1 MDTIILKEEEINN
14 HADDFSTA
22 AQYFSEAML
31 IPTDTLS
38 DITANGNVQD
48 SFSEGQRVLSM
59 LGNNLDLEAETMKS
73 MNQAFQEFDNMMAE
87 LYEQGMRYPTITST
101 SGRAKGH

>member
-1 MDTIILKEEEINN
+1 MDTIILNEEELNN

-38 DITANGNVQD
+38 DITANENVQET
-48 SFSEGQRVLSM
+48 FSEGQRVLSM
-59 LGNNLDLEAETMKS
+59 LGNNLDLEAETIRS
-73 MNQAFQEFDNMMAE
+73 MNQAFQEFDDMVAE

-101 SGRAKGH
+101 PAGERGD